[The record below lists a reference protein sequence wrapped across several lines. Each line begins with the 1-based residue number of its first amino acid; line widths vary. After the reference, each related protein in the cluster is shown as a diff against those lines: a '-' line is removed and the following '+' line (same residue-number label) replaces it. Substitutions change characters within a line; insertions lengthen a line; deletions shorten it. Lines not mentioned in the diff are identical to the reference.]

1 LLFLLKKGIAMRDFK
16 QIKVLAKAHKLT
28 LEIYKTTSRFPR
40 EELYALTSQLR
51 RASASIPAN
60 IAEGFGRGGNVELA
74 RFLQIGMG
82 SSYEVEYHAWLAKDL
97 GLVSE
102 ETYERLQGQIVEVK
116 RMLAALLSKVRAER

>member
-1 LLFLLKKGIAMRDFK
+1 MRDFR
-16 QIKVLAKAHKLT
+16 QIKVWAKAHKLT

-51 RASASIPAN
+51 RASSSIPAN

-82 SSYEVEYHAWLAKDL
+82 SAYEVEYHALLARDL
-97 GLVSE
+97 GLINR
-102 ETYERLQGQIVEVK
+102 ETHDRLEDQIVEVK
-116 RMLAALLSKVRAER
+116 RMLAALLLKVRADR